1 METVVGADFAEGEAD
16 SHRSGRT
23 GAYFARDGGAGLPIW
38 LSLCCLAF
46 SALFVVAVS
55 LIFKIYYPMTGD
67 EQTQAL
73 FASARF
79 LGDTSNYLM
88 PYSLI
93 LVSGSFSV
101 LYRLLP
107 GVPWY
112 PLVLLGLIAVSYAVS
127 YAAVFRSRLSAPARV
142 AVLAVLA
149 AFEFMATLYLTFT
162 IVAFLAFSAGLVLI
176 LERATF
182 EVPGGVHVGD
192 IGGLLLVC
200 YGYSLRPESALAA
213 LVIFAPFAV
222 WVLARNRN
230 VGSIARGVI
239 VLACIGGC
247 TVAGQMAYRSAAGWE
262 SYSEY
267 LEAGRSSLDYP
278 DLTDEEVESV
288 DSSLSD
294 NDVDMLYNWMF
305 ADNDVFSIDFFKK
318 LSSKV
323 EHFGFSNLINSLRA
337 KLTYAL
343 LGMVVLMAAAAWF
356 LTSDIGR
363 TGDVRVLAFGCV
375 LMLLLNCCLLIMR
388 ARVRI
393 HVVLPLLM
401 TAFFALCVC
410 VQAPVKSK
418 PESNA
423 AGRAESGVR
432 AHRARLL
439 APVLACF
446 VAVAVCGA
454 FWAKVIR
461 PLSVQ
466 ASSSTFKATQK
477 YVKNHPDTLFVYART
492 TIMLYVGMDAFEFEE
507 WEYPDNALPVSGWES
522 NTASW
527 NKFLAS
533 WNLTNK
539 DTLQQLAKRDDML
552 AIMQPSKM
560 KILKTYLEEHSG
572 KKVRVEVV
580 ENLGPGAV
588 DPSVPVKV
596 YRFSYAG

>member
-1 METVVGADFAEGEAD
+1 MGAVVGRDFGIDKAD
-16 SHRSGRT
+16 SSRPCQVGTH
-23 GAYFARDGGAGLPIW
+23 FANGGGSRLPVW
-38 LSLCCLAF
+38 LSVGCLAF
-46 SALFVVAVS
+46 SALFVAAVT
-55 LIFKIYYPMTGD
+55 LVFKIYYPMTGD
-67 EQTQAL
+67 EQTQIL

-127 YAAVFRSRLSAPARV
+127 YAAVFRSRLSTSTRV

-149 AFEFMATLYLTFT
+149 AFEFIATLYLTFT
-162 IVAFLAFSAGLVLI
+162 IVAFLAFSVGLILI
-176 LERATF
+176 LERAAF
-182 EVPGGVHVGD
+182 DAPCGVHASD

-230 VGSIARGVI
+230 IGSIARGAV
-239 VLACIGGC
+239 VLACIGVC
-247 TVAGQMAYRSAAGWE
+247 AVAGQLAYRSAAGWE

-267 LEAGRSSLDYP
+267 LEAGRASLDYP
-278 DLTDEEVESV
+278 ELTAKEVESV
-288 DSSLSD
+288 DSSLTD

-305 ADNDVFSIDFFKK
+305 ADNGVFSIDFFKK

-323 EHFGFSNLINSLRA
+323 EHFGFSNLINSLHA
-337 KLTYAL
+337 KLTYAV
-343 LGMVVLMAAAAWF
+343 LGMVLLMAAAAWF
-356 LTSDIGR
+356 LTADIGR
-363 TGDVRVLAFGCV
+363 TGDVRVLALGCV
-375 LMLLLNCCLLIMR
+375 AMLLVNCCLLIMR

-401 TAFFALCVC
+401 TTFFALCVC
-410 VQAPVKSK
+410 VQAPASCGSEGDNPQK
-418 PESNA
+418 A
-423 AGRAESGVR
+423 DFGVR
-432 AHRARLL
+432 TCRARLL
-439 APVLACF
+439 VPVLTCL
-446 VAVAVCGA
+446 VAVAVSGA

-466 ASSSTFKATQK
+466 ASSTTFKAAQK
-477 YVKNHPDTLFVYART
+477 YVRNHPDTLFVYART
-492 TIMLYVGMDAFEFEE
+492 TVMLYVGMDAFELEQ
-507 WEYPDNALPVSGWES
+507 WEYPGNALLVSGWES
-522 NTASW
+522 NTAPW

-552 AIMQPSKM
+552 AIMQPAKM
-560 KILKTYLEEHSG
+560 KLLKTYLEEHSG
-572 KKVRVEVV
+572 KKVLVEVV
-580 ENLGPGAV
+580 KNLGPGAA
-588 DPSVPVKV
+588 DPSAPVKV
-596 YRFSYAG
+596 YRFSYIE